1 MFCFFILEKFWFFD
15 LNFEC
20 IIDRINIRIDVNYL
34 NVECF
39 YEMYNLVLFCL
50 VMVCFIG
57 VGSFYNNGY
66 CRGFLS

>member
-39 YEMYNLVLFCL
+39 YEMYNLVYF
-50 VMVCFIG
+50 V
-57 VGSFYNNGY
+57 
-66 CRGFLS
+66 